1 MGSELAHI
9 TLVQFE
15 DFTDNTLTTT
25 TVLDVYVKP
34 EGSSMDSL
42 KDSIHHSSLS
52 YSFNNCIVFPLTVY
66 RINPELED
74 ERRGLI
80 SLVRR
85 FGLFIDGLF

>member
-42 KDSIHHSSLS
+42 KDSMFIHSRHIFIIHLCRTVLIIVLSSHLLS
-52 YSFNNCIVFPLTVY
+52 TESIQN
-66 RINPELED
+66 
-74 ERRGLI
+74 
-80 SLVRR
+80 
-85 FGLFIDGLF
+85 